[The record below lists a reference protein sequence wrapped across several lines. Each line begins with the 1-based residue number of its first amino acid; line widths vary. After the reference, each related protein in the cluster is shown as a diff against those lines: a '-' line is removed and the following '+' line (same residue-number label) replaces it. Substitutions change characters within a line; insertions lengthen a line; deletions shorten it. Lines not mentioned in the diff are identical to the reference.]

1 MMTTA
6 AIQKEVEKLLPQL
19 KSGEQQLV
27 LAFIKNILTDKIVR
41 EQPASLREYNEDI
54 DAAVARMDAGNKL
67 SQEEVEAYFRKW

>member
-1 MMTTA
+1 M
-6 AIQKEVEKLLPQL
+6 
-19 KSGEQQLV
+19 V

>member
-6 AIQKEVEKLLPQL
+6 AIQKEVEHLLPQL

>member
-1 MMTTA
+1 MTTA
-6 AIQKEVEKLLPQL
+6 AIQKEVEQLLPKL

-27 LAFIKNILTDKIVR
+27 LAFIKDILTADNVIGN
-41 EQPASLREYNEDI
+41 PASISEYNRDI

>member
-6 AIQKEVEKLLPQL
+6 AIQKEVEQLLPQL

-27 LAFIKNILTDKIVR
+27 LAFIKNILTDETAT

-54 DAAVARMDAGNKL
+54 DAAVARMDAGKKL
-67 SQEEVEAYFRKW
+67 SQEEVEAYLRKW

>member
-6 AIQKEVEKLLPQL
+6 AIQKEVEQLLPQL

-27 LAFIKNILTDKIVR
+27 LAFIKNILTDKIET